1 MTRSVLTVNLKND
14 PSAIE
19 AYRDYHRRVWPEVL
33 QSLLNAGVESMDI
46 YLLGRRVVMIVEM
59 TDGFDYRRAFKA
71 HASSNP
77 RVAEW
82 ERLMKSL
89 QEPSPDAADGEW
101 WAVMEPV
108 FRLEDQEPAIARTVD
123 RSRTS

>member
-1 MTRSVLTVNLKND
+1 MTRHVLTVNLKND
-14 PSAIE
+14 PAAI
-19 AYRDYHRRVWPEVL
+19 ATYRDYHQRVWPEVL
-33 QSLLNAGVESMDI
+33 ASLRNVGVEQLDI
-46 YLLGRRVVMIVEM
+46 HLLGRHLVMIVEM
-59 TDGFDYRRAFKA
+59 NDGLDFRRAFAA
-71 HASSNP
+71 HMSSNP

-89 QEPSPDAADGEW
+89 QERSSYAAEGEW

-108 FRLEDQEPAIARTVD
+108 FRLEDQEPAIAQAVD